1 MSENF
6 NKSII
11 EMDHIFWERIRKI
24 KFLVQKSVEIY
35 RDRKIIGSSLQAEID
50 IYTNTRNLM
59 LLNRLEDELRYFFI
73 VSRVGIHPDYNV
85 PENAMETED
94 KDLFIMVSASEHP
107 KCERCFHYQRDVNL
121 DKKYPNICYRCID
134 AINGIS
140 ENRKYV

>member
-85 PENAMETED
+85 PENAMETEV
-94 KDLFIMVSASEHP
+94 KDF
-107 KCERCFHYQRDVNL
+107 
-121 DKKYPNICYRCID
+121 
-134 AINGIS
+134 
-140 ENRKYV
+140 